1 MIAIKHHGAL
11 EKLMS
16 ILALV
21 KKEPI
26 RSTDHLETE
35 KVMERPQVLDGEL
48 SAKAISKPSKK
59 IGSAGRQDDVV
70 NIEQQVGGLGA
81 VSEDKQRGVGARR
94 LEAKLVEEG
103 RDALVPG
110 ARRLLQAIQ
119 GAREQAHMLGV
130 IDVDEAGG
138 LLTVHLLGEV
148 SMKKALEMS
157 I

>member
-1 MIAIKHHGAL
+1 
-11 EKLMS
+11 
-16 ILALV
+16 V

-35 KVMERPQVLDGEL
+35 EVMERPQVLDGEL
-48 SAKAISKPSKK
+48 SVKAISKPSKE
-59 IGSAGRQDDVV
+59 IGSASCQDDVV

-81 VSEDKQRGVGARR
+81 VSKDKQRGIGARR
-94 LEAKLVEEG
+94 PEAELVEEG

-119 GAREQAHMLGV
+119 AAREQAHMLGV
-130 IDVDEAGG
+130 IGVDEAGG

-148 SMKKALEMS
+148 SMKKALETS